1 MLYLG
6 FLQEKTIHFAPAN
19 LLTWKLNEDLVKK
32 NEPIAISM
40 IILSALVIAFPQN
53 SSIVENTTLGLVNKN
68 QLLLIF
74 TANNSTF
81 NVGSQDI
88 GIHLAA
94 LLKKRTQVC

>member
-1 MLYLG
+1 
-6 FLQEKTIHFAPAN
+6 
-19 LLTWKLNEDLVKK
+19 
-32 NEPIAISM
+32 M

-53 SSIVENTTLGLVNKN
+53 SSIVENTTLGSVNKK

-81 NVGSQDI
+81 NVGSQDA

-94 LLKKRTQVC
+94 LLEKRTQVC